1 METENMKAEQ
11 EALTLREAKKM
22 ERRAAMAEF
31 KRLHAVDPEKAR
43 EAARLWFEQNAEQ
56 AEASQAEKSAFHRRK
71 LSEADPERE
80 KKAAEAL
87 KKSAADAGRAQT
99 NSRETVKEWKK
110 RNPNKVKKL
119 SKLYRERQ
127 KSK

>member
-1 METENMKAEQ
+1 METENMKVEQ
-11 EALTLREAKKM
+11 EAVTPREAKKM
-22 ERRAAMAEF
+22 EQRAAMAQF

-43 EAARLWFEQNAEQ
+43 EAARLWFAQNAERT
-56 AEASQAEKSAFHRRK
+56 EVGPGEKSAFHKRK

-87 KKSAADAGRAQT
+87 KKCEADAGRAQN
-99 NSRETVKEWKK
+99 NSRETVKEWRK

-119 SKLYRERQ
+119 SKLYQERQ

>member
-1 METENMKAEQ
+1 MKDE
-11 EALTLREAKKM
+11 EAGDDQATLAGRDAKKM

-43 EAARLWFEQNAEQ
+43 EAARLWFEQHAGKQHAE
-56 AEASQAEKSAFHRRK
+56 EGESPFHLRK
-71 LSEADPERE
+71 LKEADPERVT
-80 KKAAEAL
+80 KAAQAAD
-87 KKSAADAGRAQT
+87 KNAADAERAQSA
-99 NSRETVKEWKK
+99 SRDTVKQWKK

-119 SKLYRERQ
+119 KKLHVEKHH